1 MLQWLIVI
9 PARLQSSRLPKKML
23 QNARGKPLILK
34 TYEHILALR
43 SKAVQVLI
51 ATDAEE
57 IFSVCRA
64 AGAECVMTS
73 AKHQSGSDR
82 VFEAA
87 SLYETP
93 FILNLQGDE
102 PEVSLEDVNSL
113 MQNFAAQADSAI
125 GTLVYKNND
134 YTAFQDPNI
143 VKAVLSQKSQALYFS
158 RAAIPYRRADA
169 LENKLTDFYFWQHIG
184 VYAYRRESLKLFCR
198 AGQSELE
205 GLEKLE
211 QLRALQM
218 GMTIYAQPA
227 KKISLGIDTQH
238 DLDAYN
244 AKK

>member
-9 PARLQSSRLPKKML
+9 PARLQSSRLAKKML

-34 TYEHILALR
+34 TYEHVLALR
-43 SKAVQVLI
+43 SKTIQVLI
-51 ATDAEE
+51 ATDADE
-57 IFSVCRA
+57 IFSVCRS

-87 SLYETP
+87 SLYEAP

-102 PEVSLEDVNSL
+102 PEVSLEDVKSL
-113 MQNFAAQADSAI
+113 MQNFAAQSDAAI
-125 GTLVYKNND
+125 GTLVFKNLD
-134 YTAFQDPNI
+134 ETAFQDPNI
-143 VKAVLSQKSQALYFS
+143 VKAVLNQKSQALYFS
-158 RAAIPYRRADA
+158 RAAIPFRRLDDS
-169 LENKLTDFYFWQHIG
+169 ENRTKEFFFWQHIG
-184 VYAYRRESLKLFCR
+184 VYAYRRESLKSFCQ
-198 AGQSELE
+198 AGPSELE

-218 GMTIYAQPA
+218 GMTIYAQQA
-227 KKISLGIDTQH
+227 NKISYGIDTQQ